1 MIGQTVDPSQVDAL
15 RPPTPL
21 REVPGG
27 PAFIGGRRRTRRT
40 AWQRRTGMKG
50 IGALKKGALMGYSA
64 ESKMRTRHATLRKVV
79 HKVGPLS
86 TFRKLNAVATYSKK
100 RAPKASKTF
109 RRDRNWV
116 RKTFLSHK
124 SK

>member
-1 MIGQTVDPSQVDAL
+1 MSESSVL
-15 RPPTPL
+15 PTSGA
-21 REVPGG
+21 REAGG
-27 PAFIGGRRRTRRT
+27 PAFVDHPPTGGRRRTRRT

-50 IGALKKGALMGYSA
+50 IGVLKKGSLMGYSA

-100 RAPKASKTF
+100 RAPKAARTFKT
-109 RRDRNWV
+109 DRNWV